1 MMPAPTPLLS
11 HALDAPSAFRPE
23 DLLDA
28 VRQHRGLSAAA
39 VPPVCVLD
47 FDGDL
52 TDGLLHDAR
61 VSPVQSWACFHT
73 TMLGLTLE
81 GVACGVIPRTI
92 GGPYA
97 VLIAEQLL
105 TAGARVI
112 VGITSA
118 GRVGATLPLPCIV
131 VADRAVRDEGTSLHY
146 LPADEQVTTPTPAL
160 AAALVE
166 ALAPVAD
173 VHRGLVWT
181 TDAPYRETAEQ
192 LRHWS
197 EAGAL
202 AVEMQ
207 AASLFAFGA
216 ARHAQ
221 VGVVALVS
229 NSVDHAGEQFD
240 TGEHAYRL
248 TVLTAVARAAGAFLA
263 ATDQP
268 APARAPRH
276 DASTR

>member
-1 MMPAPTPLLS
+1 MSASTPLLG
-11 HALDAPSAFRPE
+11 HRLDLPSAFRPE
-23 DLLDA
+23 ALLE
-28 VRQHRGLSAAA
+28 VVCQHRGLSAAA

-52 TDGLLHDAR
+52 ADGLLTDPR

-92 GGPYA
+92 GGPYT
-97 VLIAEQLL
+97 VLVAEQLL
-105 TAGARVI
+105 AAGARVI

-118 GRVGATLPLPCIV
+118 GRVGTTLPLPSIV

-146 LPADEQVTTPTPAL
+146 LAEDEQVATPTPAL
-160 AAALVE
+160 AEALVE
-166 ALAPVAD
+166 ALARVGS

-181 TDAPYRETAEQ
+181 TDAPYRETAAQ
-192 LRHWS
+192 LGHWA

-207 AASLFAFGA
+207 AASLFAFA
-216 ARHAQ
+216 TSRRAQ

-229 NSVDHAGEQFD
+229 NSVDHGGEQFD
-240 TGEHAYRL
+240 TGEHDYRMA
-248 TVLTAVARAAGAFLA
+248 VLSAVAIAARPFLDA
-263 ATDQP
+263 QGRP
-268 APARAPRH
+268 WSRPRD
-276 DASTR
+276 DA